1 VQRMASDV
9 ESHAIV
15 ESIAKLAHA
24 LRMTMVA
31 EGIESEEHIVE
42 LLRMGCEVGQG
53 FYFSTAVEASAAE
66 ELIESSLKGPI
77 FEQSR
82 LHNGLC

>member
-1 VQRMASDV
+1 
-9 ESHAIV
+9 V

-24 LRMTMVA
+24 LGMTLVA
-31 EGIESEEHIVE
+31 EGIELEEHIVE

-66 ELIESSLKGPI
+66 ELIEGSLKGPV
-77 FEQSR
+77 FQQSR
-82 LHNGLC
+82 FREGLC